1 MLLGRKHTNEG
12 KHKMNKIMIIAA
24 IAAASLFTGCQT
36 RITAE
41 KFPEQVLPIQKVV
54 KVNGEDKVIVENYQI
69 ASGGWYATAREPL
82 YSDRALE
89 GLEIGVS
96 TNGMVFMKLGN
107 YRSNLS
113 TNAVAMVDGM
123 FKNGANLALA
133 IGEAYTKIA
142 GGGAQAATVMDVA
155 AKCINFFADKGG
167 DVTKA
172 KVVADEAAKKLT
184 ISDGTTCVECNEAG
198 VCTECQLPAAQTAAQ

>member
-1 MLLGRKHTNEG
+1 
-12 KHKMNKIMIIAA
+12 MNKLVFAA
-24 IAAASLFTGCQT
+24 IAVALGIVGTGCQT

-41 KFPEQVLPIQKVV
+41 KYAEQVLPIQKVV
-54 KVNGEDKVIVENYQI
+54 KVNGEDQVITEHYQI

-123 FKNGANLALA
+123 FRNGANLALA
-133 IGEAYTKIA
+133 IGDAYCKIA

-167 DVTKA
+167 DVSKA
-172 KVVADEAAKKLT
+172 TVAVDEAAKKLT

-198 VCTECQLPAAQTAAQ
+198 VCTDCQVPAAN

>member
-1 MLLGRKHTNEG
+1 MK
-12 KHKMNKIMIIAA
+12 KIMFAA
-24 IAAASLFTGCQT
+24 LVGCVAFAGCQT

-54 KVNGEDKVIVENYQI
+54 KVNGEDQVITENYQI

-123 FKNGANLALA
+123 FRNGANLALA
-133 IGEAYTKIA
+133 IGDAYCKIA

-167 DVTKA
+167 DVSKA
-172 KVVADEAAKKLT
+172 KVTVDEAAKKLT

-198 VCTECQLPAAQTAAQ
+198 VCTDCQIPAAS